1 MEKAKKGH
9 SKIEYLLVFLS
20 AVFFI
25 YHLTILI
32 IAWPDI
38 PNQIATHYSNG
49 VPDNFGPKYL
59 LIFIP
64 IISVLIWCLLG
75 ILVRKPEKLNYI
87 NLTEANKNLQYK
99 KARKIM
105 SVIQNASF
113 IMLLFAN
120 KAFIRGAMG
129 LEYIVSNSPFIY
141 CYWQFVV
148 WLLCT
153 S

>member
-38 PNQIATHYSNG
+38 PNQIATHYSSG

-64 IISVLIWCLLG
+64 MN
-75 ILVRKPEKLNYI
+75 E
-87 NLTEANKNLQYK
+87 
-99 KARKIM
+99 
-105 SVIQNASF
+105 F
-113 IMLLFAN
+113 H
-120 KAFIRGAMG
+120 
-129 LEYIVSNSPFIY
+129 NS
-141 CYWQFVV
+141 
-148 WLLCT
+148 
-153 S
+153 